1 MKKYILALL
10 ITTSFGLA
18 ASAQRL
24 AYVDSEFILKSIPDY
39 KSAQK
44 QLDNQSN
51 VWQKE
56 IDAKFQEVEKLYKA
70 YQADQVLLSEEM
82 RKRRENEIIDKE
94 KAAKDYQKLK
104 FGYEGDLFKERVKLI
119 KPIQDRVAAT
129 IKEYAEAEDL
139 DMIFDKSA
147 GVTLLFGRNTYDKS
161 NDIITKLGYKAGIVK
176 P

>member
-1 MKKYILALL
+1 MKKYILALFVV
-10 ITTSFGLA
+10 IMYSA
-18 ASAQRL
+18 SVSAQRL
-24 AYVDSEFILKSIPDY
+24 AYVDSEYILKHIPDY

-44 QLDNQSN
+44 QLDNVSS

-56 IDAKFQEVEKLYKA
+56 IDAKFQEVEKMYKA

-94 KAAKDYQKLK
+94 KAAKDFQKLK
-104 FGYEGDLFKERVKLI
+104 FGFEGDLYRERVKLI

-129 IKEYAEAEDL
+129 IKEYAEEEDL

-147 GVTLLFGRNTYDKS
+147 GVTLLFGRPTYDKS
-161 NDIITKLGYKAGIVK
+161 NDIITKLGYKSGTPVK
-176 P
+176 